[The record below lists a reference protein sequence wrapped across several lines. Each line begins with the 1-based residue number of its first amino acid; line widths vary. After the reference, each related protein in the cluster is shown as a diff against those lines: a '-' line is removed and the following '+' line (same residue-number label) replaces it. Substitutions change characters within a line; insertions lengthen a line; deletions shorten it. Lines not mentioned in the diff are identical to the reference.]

1 MKRKLKV
8 NDFFCGCGGM
18 GIAFKNAGYEIAG
31 AWDFDKYAVESYR
44 ANVGD
49 HVQKADIK
57 ELHQAD
63 IPQADV
69 WAFGFPC
76 QDLSVAG
83 KQRGMILKCEDCGEE
98 IEINPEEYTGNTIC
112 SKCSSNNFKAASR
125 SGCFFEMMRLLEETE
140 REREHAMPAVII
152 AENVRG
158 LRPYLPVLRLEY
170 ERHGYTA
177 HIEMFNSKYWN
188 VPQNRD
194 RYAVVGTRN
203 KKNLTFTFPKEQLE
217 FVPKLSDYLEKDVPE
232 KYYLPDEKAQTIIAQ
247 ALEKLEGLGKCHAC
261 ITPDRINKRQN
272 GPRAKAEDEPM
283 FTLTAQDLHGV
294 IILEDEQTEESVVTD
309 IAEETGLLDPNGC
322 GKTLRVGGGG
332 SITKKHN
339 YQHVIVNP
347 GGQRATEFPI
357 TVTVNKCGRNVLKI
371 ADVSPCLTA
380 RDYKGYA
387 GKKDMIAVIEER
399 KEQDNGKSQQP
410 GCQMVGMLDIK
421 GQDQCRRVYS
431 TDGIAPTL
439 TTSGGGQRE
448 VKIFDTK
455 RLRVR
460 KLTPKEYGILQAF
473 PMDDWK
479 QVVSDSQAYKQFGNA
494 VTTTVFTAIAE
505 EIAKSIYAAEESE
518 EQNMEAENK
527 NFTGMNEPE
536 EKPTAESILA
546 AAEAEAKV
554 AAEREETTKTAIPAE
569 ETITPNSLANGM
581 LQFLLDSGIVAS
593 ACVTD
598 ETEKM
603 FAKHIKEELDGI
615 TIGETPEIL
624 RDWEAAQN
632 AVNDMLSK
640 YAPGGYMGKII
651 YPLLTPLKERLEA
664 GERTPDLYNAIVEAT
679 R

>member
-1 MKRKLKV
+1 M
-8 NDFFCGCGGM
+8 
-18 GIAFKNAGYEIAG
+18 E
-31 AWDFDKYAVESYR
+31 R
-44 ANVGD
+44 ANN
-49 HVQKADIK
+49 Q
-57 ELHQAD
+57 
-63 IPQADV
+63 
-69 WAFGFPC
+69 
-76 QDLSVAG
+76 
-83 KQRGMILKCEDCGEE
+83 
-98 IEINPEEYTGNTIC
+98 
-112 SKCSSNNFKAASR
+112 
-125 SGCFFEMMRLLEETE
+125 
-140 REREHAMPAVII
+140 
-152 AENVRG
+152 
-158 LRPYLPVLRLEY
+158 
-170 ERHGYTA
+170 
-177 HIEMFNSKYWN
+177 
-188 VPQNRD
+188 
-194 RYAVVGTRN
+194 
-203 KKNLTFTFPKEQLE
+203 
-217 FVPKLSDYLEKDVPE
+217 
-232 KYYLPDEKAQTIIAQ
+232 
-247 ALEKLEGLGKCHAC
+247 
-261 ITPDRINKRQN
+261 
-272 GPRAKAEDEPM
+272 
-283 FTLTAQDLHGV
+283 
-294 IILEDEQTEESVVTD
+294 
-309 IAEETGLLDPNGC
+309 
-322 GKTLRVGGGG
+322 
-332 SITKKHN
+332 
-339 YQHVIVNP
+339 
-347 GGQRATEFPI
+347 
-357 TVTVNKCGRNVLKI
+357 
-371 ADVSPCLTA
+371 
-380 RDYKGYA
+380 
-387 GKKDMIAVIEER
+387 
-399 KEQDNGKSQQP
+399 

-421 GQDQCRRVYS
+421 AQDQCRRVYS
-431 TDGIAPTL
+431 VNGIAPTL

-546 AAEAEAKV
+546 AAEAEAKT
-554 AAEREETTKTAIPAE
+554 AAGREETTKTAIPAE
-569 ETITPNSLANGM
+569 ETITPNSLANGV